1 MAKKSKARSSKK
13 KKRKTT
19 RPPQQRQA
27 VARPV
32 TEVEAETP
40 QPATTRRPQVPVRTA
55 EPKLDF
61 AREYGYVY
69 ADLKRVAI
77 IAAAMVVL
85 LVALAFIIT

>member
-13 KKRKTT
+13 KRKTA
-19 RPPQQRQA
+19 RPPQQRQM
-27 VARPV
+27 VTRPATDV
-32 TEVEAETP
+32 GAETP
-40 QPATTRRPQVPVRTA
+40 QPATTRRAKVPVRTA

-61 AREYGYVY
+61 AREYSYVY